1 MAGVNARALT
11 LGRHRGGTSSR
22 VCVAAT
28 IHTPRPD
35 MSKQPGEWRGPWHG
49 PVSST
54 VPRPVHPL
62 HTARTLPER
71 LAHDP
76 HAVHTARTPARPRLA
91 LRRALSSQVDTG
103 HQASFP
109 STAGGSR
116 LHHLRHAPLD
126 PAPGVRLKVSL
137 SELHAKTVLNKKP
150 CTASAKSRGR
160 PAYGALCRRL
170 LT

>member
-1 MAGVNARALT
+1 
-11 LGRHRGGTSSR
+11 
-22 VCVAAT
+22 
-28 IHTPRPD
+28 
-35 MSKQPGEWRGPWHG
+35 MSQQPGEWRGPWHG
-49 PVSST
+49 PVSSP
-54 VPRPVHPL
+54 VQRPVHPL

-76 HAVHTARTPARPRLA
+76 HTVHTARTPARPRLA

-137 SELHAKTVLNKKP
+137 SELHAKTVLKPSSAATTPQMTPGTHRSPDGTHRAQCFFFRSVDHGGKRKK
-150 CTASAKSRGR
+150 
-160 PAYGALCRRL
+160 
-170 LT
+170 